1 MSKTGKLLDKA
12 RRNPAGLPFDEFK
25 TLLARSEWAFDH
37 QTGSH
42 EIWYSS
48 GRRRLSIQSAD
59 NGKAK
64 AYQVRQFLKLL
75 EEEESD
81 EGQV

>member
-12 RRNPAGLPFDEFK
+12 RRNPGGLSFDELK
-25 TLLARSEWAFDH
+25 TLLTHSEWVFDH

-42 EIWYSS
+42 EIWYSY
-48 GRRRLSIQSAD
+48 GRRCLSIQPAG

-64 AYQVRQFLKLL
+64 AYQVKQFLKLL
-75 EEEESD
+75 EEEEND
-81 EGQV
+81 DRPV

>member
-1 MSKTGKLLDKA
+1 VSKTGKLLDKT
-12 RRNPAGLPFDEFK
+12 RRTPGGLPFDE

-48 GRRRLSIQSAD
+48 GRRRLSIQPAD

-64 AYQVRQFLKLL
+64 AYQVRQFMKLL

-81 EGQV
+81 KGQV